1 MRKSKQFQG
10 MPVISLEEGQQIGHI
25 KGLVVNPSLKNIA
38 ALIIELKGWLGEQK
52 FIPFNK
58 VHRIGEDAVT
68 IAKSN
73 RVEKG
78 AGLPEILRLFKE
90 RTKITGSRLVTENGT
105 ILGVVEEYYVDLQT
119 GDIVGIE
126 FSGGSVSNMF
136 KGSNFLDINYIR
148 TLGPAVVICNDASL
162 QNIVKLDGG
171 LQETL
176 RNFRENTG
184 QLLGATFNKTKELSR
199 NLNQSIEKKRRERKL
214 NNQQKNDQPAGDMS
228 DPAGP
233 PESPLNPQE
242 NTASDDQNT
251 DIKQPPV

>member
-1 MRKSKQFQG
+1 LRKSKQFQG
-10 MPVISLEEGQQIGHI
+10 MPVISLEEGQQIGSI
-25 KGLVVNPSLKNIA
+25 KGLVVNPALKNVA

-78 AGLPEILRLFKE
+78 TGLPEILRLFKE
-90 RTKITGSRLVTENGT
+90 RAKIIGTRLITENGT
-105 ILGVVEEYYVDLQT
+105 ILGVVEEFYVDLQT

-126 FSGGSVSNMF
+126 ISGGTVSNVF

-148 TLGPAVVICNDASL
+148 TLGPAVVICNEASL

-184 QLLGATFNKTKELSR
+184 QLLGTTFNKTKELSR
-199 NLNQSIEKKRRERKL
+199 NLNQSIEKIRRERKIIKKQE
-214 NNQQKNDQPAGDMS
+214 NNQTAADT
-228 DPAGP
+228 DPSGTPEP
-233 PESPLNPQE
+233 PPLSSQE
-242 NTASDDQNT
+242 NIVSAEQNS
-251 DIKQPPV
+251 DIKPPV